1 MGEKVSSMLQ
11 THKNQSPGQLAGNS
25 QKKRHKV
32 EQSAGQD
39 TVKHKLTMLTAL
51 SDAGQYQMG
60 R

>member
-1 MGEKVSSMLQ
+1 MLQ

-25 QKKRHKV
+25 QKKKRDKV
-32 EQSAGQD
+32 EQSVGQD
-39 TVKHKLTMLTAL
+39 TVKHKLTTLTAL

>member
-1 MGEKVSSMLQ
+1 MLQ

-25 QKKRHKV
+25 QKKRDKV
-32 EQSAGQD
+32 EQSVGQD
-39 TVKHKLTMLTAL
+39 TVKHKLTTLTAL